1 GPDILDQQ
9 IIQVRQQD
17 SNKINARLLPSPIPS
32 RILRRHAD
40 QRDHAICV
48 RTDSVDHSIA
58 SWWTTR

>member
-48 RTDSVDHSIA
+48 RTLQAGRRQPLAPVG
-58 SWWTTR
+58 